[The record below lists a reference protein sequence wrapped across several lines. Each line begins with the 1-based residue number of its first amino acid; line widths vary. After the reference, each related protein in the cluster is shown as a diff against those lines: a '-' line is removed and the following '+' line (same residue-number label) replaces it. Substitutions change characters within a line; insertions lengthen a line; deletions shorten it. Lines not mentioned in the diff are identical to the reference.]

1 MSLTNDEITA
11 NNFKDFYRKILP
23 YLVRGNN
30 GYSETPIGAMQMFD
44 DDAAP
49 SGWLIADG
57 TVYNISDYPFL
68 AKHFEHVHGS
78 KNYYGGDGTTTFAV
92 PNWQGEFFRAS
103 GTNSHANQGSG
114 GNVGEHQDGTEHL
127 GGYGWNNGQVSFT
140 YSGNTGGLNADY
152 RTALT
157 RSYANGTYNSSELLG
172 SKYTS
177 RPTNTSLLCCIK
189 AVPAGVNY
197 STEEQEIGTWIDGK
211 PLYQKTF
218 NITIDTTIT
227 AEFYRGTVNHGI
239 SDIKEI
245 CDLRVVALNGTF
257 EDELYQGYY
266 TSGIV
271 TGNTTGSRNVST
283 GLGAWGN
290 KTVLQI
296 LTNDSNFAGKSAY
309 VTLQYT
315 KTTD

>member
-11 NNFKDFYRKILP
+11 KNFKEFYRKILP

-44 DDAAP
+44 DNAAP

-68 AKHFEHVHGS
+68 ASHIERVHGS

-103 GTNSHANQGSG
+103 GTNAHANQGSG
-114 GNVGEHQDGTEHL
+114 AGVGEHQDATEHTSIWL
-127 GGYGWNNGQVSFT
+127 G
-140 YSGNTGGLNADY
+140 
-152 RTALT
+152 
-157 RSYANGTYNSSELLG
+157 NSSNELALYKKSNNVTNYKNQDSYIQDNDG
-172 SKYTS
+172 YQSVLNTNRSTDVTSNRSYTS

-211 PLYQKTF
+211 PLYQKTYEF
-218 NITIDTTIT
+218 NSPVNLTAGDWGATSIPIGNIDKIIHVVGYSNSTTSWEGLSAT
-227 AEFYRGTVNHGI
+227 ADIGSYVNLI
-239 SDIKEI
+239 FFRAIAVYK
-245 CDLRVVALNGTF
+245 
-257 EDELYQGYY
+257 
-266 TSGIV
+266 
-271 TGNTTGSRNVST
+271 
-283 GLGAWGN
+283 
-290 KTVLQI
+290 
-296 LTNDSNFAGKSAY
+296 